1 MAACELVAGERYV
14 VVAGPVKLRPAP
26 FRDAWTRLATSP

>member
-1 MAACELVAGERYV
+1 V